1 MESCELP
8 QQVMRKVR
16 RRLLPHLFL
25 MAFMCYLDRSNVA
38 FAALEMNAALKISDA
53 EYGTGASSFFLGYAL
68 CGVPSSLLV
77 IRVGIAR
84 GLALV
89 LIIWGATSALFALCD
104 SAFAFL
110 ALRFVLGIAES
121 GFFPS
126 LLAYLTLWFTE
137 GEIGHAYTLGACSA
151 TAVAGI
157 LGGPFAAAAMYL
169 LDNCLGLPGW
179 RWLFLV
185 EGGLTVLLGLLSL
198 FSLPSS
204 PAAAQFLTASERD
217 WLHSRQATENVKRA
231 TTGAPSLRAALC
243 NRTIASLAV
252 LYALWNTGYYA
263 FIFFLPLV
271 LQSSPSAAALGTLGV
286 ALLSTLP
293 YICATFAMIWVARH
307 SDRTGERRMHIF
319 GACWVGGGALLGC
332 ATVQAFL
339 SSTGGF
345 APRLALLSLAAAGL
359 WSLYGPFWSYPTTV
373 LDATQAAAG
382 FASIN
387 SLGNLGGLC
396 GPYLLGAIKQHTGS
410 FAAGMAVLAVLQL
423 LAGLLALAMPGK
435 APPASYSQ
443 LTEMTMVSADGVSE
457 TTNYSARCSEM
468 QDNSTCSD
476 PQI

>member
-1 MESCELP
+1 
-8 QQVMRKVR
+8 
-16 RRLLPHLFL
+16 

-169 LDNCLGLPGW
+169 LDNCLGLPG
-179 RWLFLV
+179 
-185 EGGLTVLLGLLSL
+185 
-198 FSLPSS
+198 
-204 PAAAQFLTASERD
+204 
-217 WLHSRQATENVKRA
+217 
-231 TTGAPSLRAALC
+231 
-243 NRTIASLAV
+243 
-252 LYALWNTGYYA
+252 
-263 FIFFLPLV
+263 
-271 LQSSPSAAALGTLGV
+271 
-286 ALLSTLP
+286 
-293 YICATFAMIWVARH
+293 
-307 SDRTGERRMHIF
+307 
-319 GACWVGGGALLGC
+319 
-332 ATVQAFL
+332 
-339 SSTGGF
+339 
-345 APRLALLSLAAAGL
+345 
-359 WSLYGPFWSYPTTV
+359 
-373 LDATQAAAG
+373 